1 MSERT
6 LWKTLADRESA
17 ALGKLNE
24 RKKSLVSE
32 KTRIENRI
40 KDIDEYIFEYT
51 SGMKQESDSEHNL
64 QKINGK
70 MNMITQLANAR
81 KELEAIQRECQ
92 KALGVLTGGIM
103 RHQEE
108 LLKYSKVR
116 EKQKEHVAYQEKSNE
131 NKEMDALALR
141 NFISDLS

>member
-17 ALGKLNE
+17 ALGNLNE

-51 SGMKQESDSEHNL
+51 SGMKHESDSEHNL

-116 EKQKEHVAYQEKSNE
+116 EKQKEHVAYQEKSSE
-131 NKEMDALALR
+131 NKEMDELALR

>member
-32 KTRIENRI
+32 KTRIESRI

-51 SGMKQESDSEHNL
+51 SGMKQESDSMHNL
-64 QKINGK
+64 QKINSK

-116 EKQKEHVAYQEKSNE
+116 EKQKEHVAYQEKSIE

>member
-51 SGMKQESDSEHNL
+51 SGMKQESGSEHSL

-92 KALGVLTGGIM
+92 QALDALTNGIV

-108 LLKYSKVR
+108 LLKYSKIR
-116 EKQKEHVAYQEKSNE
+116 QKYKEHIAHKEKSNE
-131 NKEMDALALR
+131 SKELDALAIQ
-141 NFISDLS
+141 NFISEMR